1 LTRVKKVLL
10 IGGSGTLG
18 SSIIKSKIFQDLDAP
33 KKKDFNL
40 LKKLSINKFL
50 KNEYNLI
57 INCAAIARMKECEKN
72 PLKATKVN
80 IFGTL
85 NLVEEIIKYEVNLK
99 KRTKLIHISTDGVY
113 PSTKGNYFENS
124 SLKPYNVYG
133 WTKACSESIVKSLK
147 NYIIIRTRFF
157 DKTNIRFD
165 SAATDIFTSMTEVQN
180 LTKEIKFMTLK
191 NFNGVINIGERRR
204 SDYENYKKFKP
215 NIIPCKR
222 KDIIKH
228 LNFEIA
234 KDASMNL
241 NIFKKLKN

>member
-1 LTRVKKVLL
+1 MTRVKKVLL
-10 IGGSGTLG
+10 IGGGGTLG
-18 SSIIKSKIFQDLDAP
+18 SSIIKSKIFQYLDSP
-33 KKKDFNL
+33 KKKDLNL
-40 LKKLSINKFL
+40 LKKSSINKFL
-50 KNEYNLI
+50 KNGYNLI
-57 INCAAIARMKECEKN
+57 INCAAMARMKECEKH

-80 IFGTL
+80 VFGTL
-85 NLVEEIIKYEVNLK
+85 NLVEEIIKHDVNLK

-113 PSTKGNYFENS
+113 PSTKGNYSENS

-133 WTKACSESIVKSLK
+133 WTKMCSESIIKVLK

-157 DKTNIRFD
+157 DKNNIRFD
-165 SAATDIFTSMTEVQN
+165 SAATDIFTSMIELQN
-180 LTKEIKFMTLK
+180 LTKEIKFISLK

-215 NIIPCKR
+215 SIIPCKR

-241 NIFKKLKN
+241 NIFKRLKS